1 MTGAWQGPFQL
12 WLIAGLLVVWP
23 QIALAED
30 CPVAS
35 VKTARVV
42 DVLDGNTL
50 RLGDGVT
57 ARLAGIE
64 APIPPLSQPANAKW
78 PPAEASRERLR
89 DLVGGQTVGVA
100 PAGSG
105 PDRYSRLHAF
115 VFLADGRSVQSAM
128 VEGGLARVRW
138 LPEESQCFQVLLT
151 AEERARKALRGLWSS
166 PDYRPRSANDPSLLE
181 RNGLYEL
188 VEGRIV
194 SVGHGTRM
202 VFLDF
207 GRNYR
212 RDFTVMVSPAVVA
225 RLNAAGLSPDG
236 FANRRVR
243 VRGVIEESGGPAIR
257 LNDPAEIELL
267 DDDQNDVGAHR

>member
-1 MTGAWQGPFQL
+1 MTGECCRL
-12 WLIAGLLVVWP
+12 LRRCLIAGLLVVWSQAAQAEGCP
-23 QIALAED
+23 LAG
-30 CPVAS
+30 A
-35 VKTARVV
+35 KTATVV
-42 DVLDGNTL
+42 DVLDGDTL
-50 RLGDGVT
+50 RLGDGMTV
-57 ARLAGIE
+57 RLAGTE
-64 APIPPLSQPANAKW
+64 APRPPLSQPADAKW
-78 PPAEASRERLR
+78 QPAEASREGLR
-89 DLVGGQTVGVA
+89 VFVGGRTVGLA
-100 PAGSG
+100 PASPG
-105 PDRYSRLHAF
+105 PDRYGRLHAF

-138 LPEESQCFQVLLT
+138 LAEESQCFQVLLA
-151 AEERARKALRGLWSS
+151 AEDTARKARRGLWSS
-166 PDYRPRSANDPSLLE
+166 HDYRPRSANDPSLLE

-225 RLNAAGLSPDG
+225 RLIAAGLSPDG

-257 LNDPAEIELL
+257 LNDPAEIEFL